1 MALRMRLSSYPT
13 HIFVGSACTWLHVHA
28 DACPDNASM
37 TCMQCNICNLQA
49 AHEQSEH
56 LGSHTPRT
64 ISHSKQSR
72 HQSDQE
78 DRHQRGCMGVSV
90 LLGTLA
96 TQTGLA
102 RKAWVVS
109 GWRCMRASRKSL
121 VFWHDAAPLVGPG
134 ILRLPGAPYAL
145 GKTSSLAAAPT
156 SHAPI
161 SLVVLRP
168 VVLASVRRG

>member
-1 MALRMRLSSYPT
+1 MVTLPGRSLTVNR
-13 HIFVGSACTWLHVHA
+13 VGIGQAQRTGF
-28 DACPDNASM
+28 SM
-37 TCMQCNICNLQA
+37 DVGIVT
-49 AHEQSEH
+49 
-56 LGSHTPRT
+56 
-64 ISHSKQSR
+64 
-72 HQSDQE
+72 
-78 DRHQRGCMGVSV
+78 
-90 LLGTLA
+90 GTLA
-96 TQTGLA
+96 NQRYPA
-102 RKAWVVS
+102 RIAWVVS
-109 GWRCMRASRKSL
+109 GWRGVRATRKSL